1 MNSVLHYN
9 RMPRFNCPVC
19 GSCRLPTLQLMLQHI
34 SRIHASSPSFSVTC
48 GLDGCLRTYTNNG
61 SYQKHIKK
69 MHLHY
74 FNVAV
79 ESNSNSLVD
88 TPELEDYFEYS
99 DYFEHHDS
107 DCDSIPND
115 SLTVELEKK
124 QQRAKWILKIRETN
138 KLTQSC
144 TENLLSDITDICTNI
159 VEDIKSEIT
168 QKLASTPIAT
178 PSITINEISKV
189 CDSETYRQP
198 SIGLETQHKQ
208 LQFYRNHLNFV
219 VRNHIITRMLLYLYG
234 SI

>member
-1 MNSVLHYN
+1 
-9 RMPRFNCPVC
+9 
-19 GSCRLPTLQLMLQHI
+19 
-34 SRIHASSPSFSVTC
+34 
-48 GLDGCLRTYTNNG
+48 
-61 SYQKHIKK
+61 
-69 MHLHY
+69 MHSHY

-144 TENLLSDITDICTNI
+144 TENLLSDITDIFINI

-168 QKLASTPIAT
+168 QKLAFTPIAT
-178 PSITINEISKV
+178 PSITNNEISKV

-198 SIGLETQHKQ
+198 FIEHKQ
-208 LQFYRNHLNFV
+208 LQNHLNFV
-219 VRNHIITRMLLYLYG
+219 VRNHIITRMLLYMYG